1 MFCDGE
7 AVFTSVRLVLKCVDK
22 ALHGLTNIFKC
33 LFSNKHLFQVLISLC
48 CLFLIAMLIVSS
60 IIHRC
65 GEYINRTGTV
75 HGQEVHAAPVK
86 FSPAPAKNLTSILA
100 FKFLNGKAS

>member
-1 MFCDGE
+1 M
-7 AVFTSVRLVLKCVDK
+7 
-22 ALHGLTNIFKC
+22 LTGFE
-33 LFSNKHLFQVLISLC
+33 LYPRWVPL
-48 CLFLIAMLIVSS
+48 

-65 GEYINRTGTV
+65 SEYINRTGTV